1 MDLPISNIAQK
12 IDVSAVR
19 TDSSDER
26 VIEAVDCARKYGCY
40 LVTVLPC
47 QNRLLKELLQ
57 GRQTPK
63 AGGNVGFPSGGQTTS
78 IKVLETK
85 ELVRL
90 GVDEIDMVMNIG
102 FLKSGFYDRV
112 KEDIL
117 AVKKVACGTSLKVIV
132 ESMLLNDEQLIHA
145 CKIVMDCG
153 ANYVKSGT
161 GFSANPTT
169 YHHVALM
176 KKTIGNNL
184 KLKVAGGVR
193 NLQTLLNMYV
203 MGANR
208 FGIGVS
214 SAIGI
219 MEEALKYKDGIELPN
234 LVDGIPPQE
243 KQPEGLA
250 GQQSTY

>member
-40 LVTVLPC
+40 LVTVLPS

-90 GVDEIDMVMNIG
+90 GVDEIDMVINVGALISQHIPLVG
-102 FLKSGFYDRV
+102 D
-112 KEDIL
+112 DIR
-117 AVKKVACGTSLKVIV
+117 AVVEAAEGKPVKVIL
-132 ESMLLNDEQLIHA
+132 ECHYLTEDQIRTGCDLAIQA
-145 CKIVMDCG
+145 G
-153 ANYVKSGT
+153 AAFVKTGT
-161 GFSANPTT
+161 GWAPTGAT
-169 YHHVALM
+169 LENVALI
-176 KKTIGNNL
+176 KRHVGSAIQIK
-184 KLKVAGGVR
+184 ASGGVR
-193 NLQTLLNMYV
+193 GIETIQAMYSL
-203 MGANR
+203 GASR
-208 FGIGVS
+208 FGI
-214 SAIGI
+214 SARS
-219 MEEALKYKDGIELPN
+219 
-234 LVDGIPPQE
+234 VE
-243 KQPEGLA
+243 KIFAAQFQVNSV
-250 GQQSTY
+250 QQS